1 MTDYQLFTDA
11 TADLSES
18 FMVGLPKVEV
28 IPMKVEICGKEYL
41 FGPGGNISAEEFY
54 ALLRK
59 GNFAST
65 SQINPTVYFSYFEPA
80 LRAGKDIIYIGFSS
94 GMSGTINA
102 ARTCAEELQREF
114 PERKIICIDSL
125 CASVGE
131 GFLVREAA
139 KKQVEAFGYEELVE
153 WVLWNREK
161 VCHWFTV
168 DVFDH
173 LKHGGRVSSTTA
185 VAGTLI
191 NVKPL
196 LKVDNGGKL
205 ELAGKPR
212 GQNSAIKTQISIM
225 KNSWNPENGKLVII
239 GHGDSPQGAVK
250 LQQAVQ
256 NEFPKAETYIA
267 DIGPIIGAHTGPGIL
282 ALIYWGSGR

>member
-11 TADLSES
+11 TADLSEN
-18 FMVGLPKVEV
+18 FMAGLPKVEV
-28 IPMKVEICGKEYL
+28 IPMEVEICGKEYL
-41 FGPGGNISAEEFY
+41 FGPGGDITTEEFY
-54 ALLRK
+54 ALQRE

-65 SQINPTVYFSYFEPA
+65 SQINPSVYFSSFEPV

-139 KKQVEAFGYEELVE
+139 KKQVEGFGYEELVE

-168 DVFDH
+168 DVLEH
-173 LKHGGRVSSTTA
+173 LKHGGRVSSA
-185 VAGTLI
+185 MAIAGTLVK
-191 NVKPL
+191 VKPL
-196 LKVDNGGKL
+196 LRVDNSGKL

-212 GQNSAIKTQISIM
+212 GQISAIKTQISIM
-225 KNSWNPENGKLVII
+225 KNSWNPRKGKLVII
-239 GHGDSPQGAVK
+239 GHGDNIEGALK
-250 LQQAVQ
+250 LEQAVQ
-256 NEFPKAETYIA
+256 GEFPDAETYISE
-267 DIGPIIGAHTGPGIL
+267 IGPIIGAHTGPGML
-282 ALIYWGSGR
+282 ALIYWGANR

>member
-11 TADLSES
+11 TADLSEN
-18 FMVGLPKVEV
+18 FMAGLPKVEV

-41 FGPGGNISAEEFY
+41 FGPGGDITTEEFY
-54 ALLRK
+54 ALQRK

-94 GMSGTINA
+94 GMSGTISA

-114 PERKIICIDSL
+114 SERKIVCIDSL

-139 KKQVEAFGYEELVE
+139 KKQAEGFGYEELVE

-168 DVFDH
+168 DVFEH
-173 LKHGGRVSSTTA
+173 LKHGGRVSSA
-185 VAGTLI
+185 MAIAGTLVK
-191 NVKPL
+191 VKPL
-196 LKVDNGGKL
+196 LRVDNGGKL

-239 GHGDSPQGAVK
+239 GHGDNIEGALK
-250 LQQAVQ
+250 LEQAVQ
-256 NEFPKAETYIA
+256 GEFPDAETYISE
-267 DIGPIIGAHTGPGIL
+267 IGPIIGAHTGPGML